1 MDIVTL
7 VGRGD
12 ISVCPFDFF
21 SEVVKEFTKSLCI
34 GWDIEYFKYT
44 LNLELKVLKTLLVS
58 RPDT

>member
-1 MDIVTL
+1 MDTVTL

-21 SEVVKEFTKSLCI
+21 TEVVKEFTKSSCI

-44 LNLELKVLKTLLVS
+44 LNL
-58 RPDT
+58 